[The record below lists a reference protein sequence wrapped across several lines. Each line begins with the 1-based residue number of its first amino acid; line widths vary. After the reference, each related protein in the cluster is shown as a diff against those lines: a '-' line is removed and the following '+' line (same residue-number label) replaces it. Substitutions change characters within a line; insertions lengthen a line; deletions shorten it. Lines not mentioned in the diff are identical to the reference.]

1 MGSECIWSSRIV
13 VETKPALF
21 AIGGEAMSLPFGPG
35 SSLGK
40 VNGASGCA
48 GSMEEGKHAN
58 CTKSVDILARL
69 ADKGPKESHVNSSS
83 RGLQGGLLGLENF
96 LDDAM

>member
-1 MGSECIWSSRIV
+1 MLKTKPTLFAHGSEA
-13 VETKPALF
+13 T
-21 AIGGEAMSLPFGPG
+21 SLPFGPG
-35 SSLGK
+35 SSLCE
-40 VNGASGCA
+40 VTGASGCA